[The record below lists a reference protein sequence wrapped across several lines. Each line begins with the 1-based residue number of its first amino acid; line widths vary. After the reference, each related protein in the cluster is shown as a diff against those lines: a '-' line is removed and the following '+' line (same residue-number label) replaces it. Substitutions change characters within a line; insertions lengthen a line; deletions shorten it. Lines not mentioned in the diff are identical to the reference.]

1 MKKLWLSILL
11 SILIP
16 GLGHIY
22 IKDFKPGILF
32 VILSFVLSACIQLVH
47 SSFTFIYLILLIYVI
62 VNITK
67 KTNEY
72 NHNYQ

>member
-22 IKDFKPGILF
+22 IKDFKLGISF
-32 VILSFVLSACIQLVH
+32 VILSFILSACIQLVH
-47 SSFTFIYLILLIYVI
+47 PIFTFIYLILWIYVI
-62 VNITK
+62 INVAN
-67 KTNEY
+67 KTNKHNREY
-72 NHNYQ
+72 